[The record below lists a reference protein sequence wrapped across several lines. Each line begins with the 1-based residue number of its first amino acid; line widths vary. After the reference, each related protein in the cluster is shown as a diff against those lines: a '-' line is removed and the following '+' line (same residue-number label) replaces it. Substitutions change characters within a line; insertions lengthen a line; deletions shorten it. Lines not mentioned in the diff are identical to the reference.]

1 MVLRDIF
8 FISFPV
14 PRKSVVRFL
23 LVALALFVISN
34 CVSSQA
40 QAQDTPQSKA
50 EPAAASKPSPTPIP
64 EPRKDNG
71 GPVKIQTDLVTVTL
85 TVQDLYGRYVSGL
98 TKKAFSVTD
107 NNVEQEIVFFSDA
120 DAPASIGIIFD
131 VSGSMSGE
139 KIEKSKKALDHFLKT
154 CHPSDEYSLIAFNQ
168 QVQLVLDRTRDADAV
183 LSKLSL
189 VQTRG
194 NTALYD
200 AVYLGVDRV
209 VHGAHPKRALI
220 IISDGQDNSSR
231 YNLNEVR
238 RLLKE
243 TDVVIYAV
251 GINDKDAD
259 SMLGMQ
265 GQAYLDELTSLTG
278 GKAFFPQSDVELD
291 EIFERIALELR
302 HQYSIGYL
310 PKDFR
315 PDGKWR
321 KLKVK
326 VNPPRGMPHLTVR
339 SRDGYYSLPNSSVK

>member
-64 EPRKDNG
+64 ESRKDNG

-139 KIEKSKKALDHFLKT
+139 KIEKSK
-154 CHPSDEYSLIAFNQ
+154 
-168 QVQLVLDRTRDADAV
+168 
-183 LSKLSL
+183 
-189 VQTRG
+189 
-194 NTALYD
+194 
-200 AVYLGVDRV
+200 
-209 VHGAHPKRALI
+209 
-220 IISDGQDNSSR
+220 
-231 YNLNEVR
+231 
-238 RLLKE
+238 
-243 TDVVIYAV
+243 
-251 GINDKDAD
+251 
-259 SMLGMQ
+259 
-265 GQAYLDELTSLTG
+265 
-278 GKAFFPQSDVELD
+278 
-291 EIFERIALELR
+291 
-302 HQYSIGYL
+302 
-310 PKDFR
+310 
-315 PDGKWR
+315 
-321 KLKVK
+321 
-326 VNPPRGMPHLTVR
+326 
-339 SRDGYYSLPNSSVK
+339 